1 MRRETI
7 QLFIFLFL
15 SVFIFNL
22 VQDAVHLPKKESSSY
37 CEVNE
42 VKDFQE
48 LGSRLRVFDPQGFLF
63 VAIHLDLFKNLF
75 ASSDNS
81 ELCSAG
87 SRAFFPNALHVP
99 IYLGKCVF
107 NI

>member
-1 MRRETI
+1 M
-7 QLFIFLFL
+7 
-15 SVFIFNL
+15 
-22 VQDAVHLPKKESSSY
+22 QDVVHLPKKESSSY

-42 VKDFQE
+42 VKEFQE
-48 LGSRLRVFDPQGFLF
+48 ISSRLRVFDPQGFPF
-63 VAIHLDLFKNLF
+63 VAIHLDLFKNPI

-81 ELCSAG
+81 ELRSVG

>member
-1 MRRETI
+1 
-7 QLFIFLFL
+7 
-15 SVFIFNL
+15 
-22 VQDAVHLPKKESSSY
+22 VQDAVHHPKKESSSY

-42 VKDFQE
+42 VEEFQE
-48 LGSRLRVFDPQGFLF
+48 IASRLRIFEPQGFAF
-63 VAIHLDLFKNLF
+63 VAIYFDLFKNLF
-75 ASSDNS
+75 ASSDSS

-99 IYLGKCVF
+99 IYVGKCVF